1 MYRLSYGREMSEE
14 KNMNQTLSNLVI
26 VAVLIAILF
35 FSVKSSIAH
44 FKGEGSCCGGG
55 GRDVKTKPKKLTKV
69 SCVKVVEIEGMHCEH
84 CYARVHNVLNS
95 IAGVSAKVEGRKGRA
110 VIRFEND
117 PDDEMIKG
125 AIEELGYTVVSMK
138 EKC

>member
-1 MYRLSYGREMSEE
+1 
-14 KNMNQTLSNLVI
+14 MNQALSNLI
-26 VAVLIAILF
+26 IGAVLLVILL
-35 FSVKSSIAH
+35 FSVKHSIAH
-44 FKGEGSCCGGG
+44 FKGEGGCCGGG
-55 GRDVKTKPKKLTKV
+55 GRDIKTKPKKLKKV
-69 SCVKVVEIEGMHCEH
+69 CCTKVVEIEGMHCEH